1 MASDAM
7 MSQIQTGDPPMKP
20 NPPDR
25 GALNRRGV
33 PSQLGDESAATPQAR
48 PDALPANRRT
58 MLRAAVAAGLGSM
71 LQLDSAEAVGALPT
85 LTPTGSDVGSLFP
98 FIQSQAVKGEFPLSF
113 LNPRFRALGG
123 WKKTARGKL
132 LELLHY
138 APVAC
143 DPAAETVERVDCGD
157 YVRELVRFNTTP
169 DVRVPAFVLVP
180 KNASKKAPKP
190 APAIVALH
198 DHGGFYLWGKEKI
211 VEMPGENPALG
222 EFRRQYYGGRSIATE
237 LVRRGYIVVVI
248 DMFYWGERRL
258 LLDDDPADWRE
269 RPASLTRERIQAF
282 NSRASQ
288 NEQLVGRTIYAAGF
302 TWPGVMFWD
311 DIRTVDYLLSRSDVD
326 PRRIGCVGLSV
337 GGLRSC
343 HLAALDER
351 IRAAVVVG
359 WMASFPWQLKKH
371 IRNTIGFTKV
381 VPGLYQHLD
390 YPDVA
395 SLAMP
400 TPLLVINGAKDGLFH
415 PDGVK
420 ASFEKLNACYAKAD
434 VPDQC
439 RTRLYDTPHEFNAEM
454 QAEAWAW
461 LQQWI

>member
-1 MASDAM
+1 MLSPLAS
-7 MSQIQTGDPPMKP
+7 
-20 NPPDR
+20 R
-25 GALNRRGV
+25 VNRRNFL
-33 PSQLGDESAATPQAR
+33 QT
-48 PDALPANRRT
+48 T
-58 MLRAAVAAGLGSM
+58 AVAGLSSMFAGQFNALA
-71 LQLDSAEAVGALPT
+71 AEADQVIAAPKW
-85 LTPTGSDVGSLFP
+85 TGSDVGSLFP

-113 LNPRFRALGG
+113 LNPRFRSLRS

-138 APVAC
+138 APPPC

-157 YVRELVRFNTTP
+157 YIREKVWFNTTA

-180 KNASKKAPKP
+180 KNAPRR
-190 APAIVALH
+190 APAMVALH

-211 VEMPGENPALG
+211 VEMRDEHPVLTD
-222 EFRRQYYGGRSIATE
+222 FKRQYYGGRSIATE
-237 LVRRGYIVVVI
+237 LVRQGYVVVVI
-248 DMFYWGERRL
+248 DMFYWGERRM
-258 LLDDDPADWRE
+258 LLDDDPADWRQ
-269 RPASLTRERIQAF
+269 RPAGLTRERILAF
-282 NSRASQ
+282 NARASQ
-288 NEQLVGRTIYAAGF
+288 SEQLVGRTIYAAGF

-311 DIRTVDYLLSRSDVD
+311 DVRTVDYLLTRPDVD

-359 WMASFPWQLKKH
+359 WMASFPAQLKKH
-371 IRNTIGFTKV
+371 VRNTIGHTKV

-400 TPLLVINGAKDGLFH
+400 TPILVINGSKDGLFDL
-415 PDGVK
+415 DGVK
-420 ASFEKLNACYAKAD
+420 ASFAKLNACYTKAN
-434 VPDQC
+434 VPNHC
-439 RTRLYDTPHEFNAEM
+439 RTQFYETPHEFNAAM

-461 LQQWI
+461 LKRFV

>member
-1 MASDAM
+1 MLSPLAS
-7 MSQIQTGDPPMKP
+7 
-20 NPPDR
+20 R
-25 GALNRRGV
+25 VNRRNFL
-33 PSQLGDESAATPQAR
+33 QKT
-48 PDALPANRRT
+48 
-58 MLRAAVAAGLGSM
+58 AVAGLSSMFAGQFNALA
-71 LQLDSAEAVGALPT
+71 AEAGEVAVIPK
-85 LTPTGSDVGSLFP
+85 PTGSDVGSLFP
-98 FIQSQAVKGEFPLSF
+98 FIHSQAVKGEFPLSF
-113 LNPRFRALGG
+113 LNPRFRSLRS

-138 APVAC
+138 APPAC

-157 YVRELVRFNTTP
+157 YIREKVWFNTTP

-180 KNASKKAPKP
+180 KDAPRR
-190 APAIVALH
+190 APAMVALH

-211 VEMPGENPALG
+211 VGMTDEHPVVTD
-222 EFRRQYYGGRSIATE
+222 FKRQYYGGRSIATE
-237 LVRRGYIVVVI
+237 LVRQGYVVVVI
-248 DMFYWGERRL
+248 DMFYWGERRM
-258 LLDDDPADWRE
+258 LLDDDPADWRQ

-282 NSRASQ
+282 NARAGQS
-288 NEQLVGRTIYAAGF
+288 EQLVGRTIYTAGF

-311 DIRTVDYLLSRSDVD
+311 DVRTVDYLLTRPDVD

-359 WMASFPWQLKKH
+359 WMASFPAQLKKH
-371 IRNTIGFTKV
+371 VRNTIGHTKV

-400 TPLLVINGAKDGLFH
+400 APILVINGSKDGLFDL
-415 PDGVK
+415 DGVK
-420 ASFEKLNACYAKAD
+420 ASFAKLNACYTKAN
-434 VPDQC
+434 VPNHC
-439 RTRLYDTPHEFNAEM
+439 RTQFYETPHEFNAAM

-461 LQQWI
+461 LKRFV